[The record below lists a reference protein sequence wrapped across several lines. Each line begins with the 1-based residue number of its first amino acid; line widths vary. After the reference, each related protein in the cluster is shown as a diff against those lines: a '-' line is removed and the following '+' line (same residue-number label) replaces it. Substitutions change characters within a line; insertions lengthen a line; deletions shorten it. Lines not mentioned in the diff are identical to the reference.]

1 MVLVDNLPWPPPRG
15 QVGTGGLTLGHHS
28 QPGHGVL
35 WSGARTSHHLS
46 PHLHFLVDGHR
57 SRQPEDSL
65 SKCTALGVTP
75 PRTGH
80 GREPSQSRHP
90 RPQPCQRAAGAPRQA
105 LWTVCQ
111 VTYGTDLARAAGT
124 RRPAAPSTQIGAVSA
139 NALSRR
145 ERSAR
150 QLSKHLQRGSCTGT
164 E

>member
-1 MVLVDNLPWPPPRG
+1 MVLVDNLPWPPPQG
-15 QVGTGGLTLGHHS
+15 QVGTGGLSLGHHS

-35 WSGARTSHHLS
+35 WSGARTVTTC
-46 PHLHFLVDGHR
+46 PHTCTSWWMDTGPGSQR
-57 SRQPEDSL
+57 TASASAQPWGSL
-65 SKCTALGVTP
+65 P
-75 PRTGH
+75 PEQGMA
-80 GREPSQSRHP
+80 GSHP
-90 RPQPCQRAAGAPRQA
+90 RADTHALSHVKGQLVAPCQA

-111 VTYGTDLARAAGT
+111 VTYGTDLAQAAGR

-150 QLSKHLQRGSCTGT
+150 RLSKHLQRGSCTGT

>member
-1 MVLVDNLPWPPPRG
+1 MAPSPRAGGHRRAVPGPSLTARTWCPLVWSSHQSPPVPTPALPGGWTQVQAARG
-15 QVGTGGLTLGHHS
+15 QPQQVHSHGGHS
-28 QPGHGVL
+28 
-35 WSGARTSHHLS
+35 
-46 PHLHFLVDGHR
+46 
-57 SRQPEDSL
+57 
-65 SKCTALGVTP
+65 

-90 RPQPCQRAAGAPRQA
+90 RPQPCQRAAGAPCQA